1 MSTKTNFKRIA
12 LVAVA
17 ALGMG
22 VLSSAPS
29 QAVVAATNITLTGAN
44 GTATL
49 TQSDSRTGAT
59 IALTWLGTA
68 VTDSMVITVAAKSK
82 PTAAAAYPVGNLSV
96 SDTTT
101 SVGNGRI
108 IGVVSGGPART
119 AGDVVEIDSLTA
131 ASRAQASAIANE
143 SFTSVTQVSGNNTW
157 NTINL
162 RLHMDAATTKAA
174 GTYTYTITATPDR
187 AVGALQTADAKSVD
201 VSIVIAAAD
210 LTASATY
217 STAVMSSAATT
228 WVAPTPNSDS
238 SVSASAVASGT
249 SKAVIRVSLRDADN
263 AFATAA
269 ESITATTTVG
279 TLGTTSSSSIGK
291 SVVLQYDATDVGRG
305 YKDIFIF
312 ADGVSGAGTITI
324 STPSVAFAVKNL
336 TFYSTTVATMVA
348 VAGTNTISVGSN
360 TASAANTNF
369 GPIWG
374 LAKDANGNTV
384 RLNATGAAAVY
395 AYSSDVT
402 VISDSGTA
410 CAFQSSIG
418 YAVCPLTGV
427 KAGTAN
433 ITLRSLGTGTTAG
446 AIISSPI
453 AVTVSTSTA
462 ATLKMAWDKA
472 TYAPGERAFLKIW
485 AVDAAGK
492 VLSNQTVVGLLATG
506 GVTSN
511 QSFSNSTTLPTT
523 TDYALASAVKA
534 LSPTTL
540 VDSLDPIYI
549 AVMNMP
555 VAGSTV
561 TVTATGGTAFPS
573 SGRVAVSATATITD
587 NGAAALAAVTA
598 LATTVASLKTLI
610 TTLTNL
616 VLKIQKKVKA

>member
-12 LVAVA
+12 LVAIA

-44 GTATL
+44 GTASL

-68 VTDSMVITVAAKSK
+68 TTDSMVITVAAKTK
-82 PTAAAAYPVGNLSV
+82 PTAAAAYPVGYLSV

-101 SVGNGRI
+101 SVGNAVIAGF
-108 IGVVSGGPART
+108 GATSPAR
-119 AGDVVEIDSLTA
+119 ANVDNVIIDSLTA
-131 ASRAQASAIANE
+131 ASRAQASATANE
-143 SFTSVTQVSGNNTW
+143 SFTSVKQGSGNNTW
-157 NTINL
+157 NAINL
-162 RLHMDAATTKAA
+162 RLHMDAATTKAV
-174 GTYTYTITATPDR
+174 GTYTYTITATPER
-187 AVGALQTADAKSVD
+187 VSGGLQTADAKSID
-201 VSIVIAAAD
+201 VSIVIAADD
-210 LTASATY
+210 LTASAIY
-217 STAVMSSAATT
+217 STAVLSSNATSF
-228 WVAPTPNSDS
+228 VAPTPNSDS

-249 SKAVIRVSLRDADN
+249 SKAVLRVSLRDATN
-263 AFATAA
+263 VKGTAA

-291 SVVLQYDATDVGRG
+291 SVVLQYNATDVSEG

-312 ADGVSGAGTITI
+312 ADGVSGSGTITV
-324 STPSVAFAVKNL
+324 STPSVAFAAKNL
-336 TFYSTTVATMVA
+336 TFYSTTVATMAA
-348 VAGTNTISVGSN
+348 VAGTNTIAVGVN
-360 TASAANTNF
+360 GVSATNTNF

-384 RLNATGAAAVY
+384 RLNATGSAAVY
-395 AYSSDVT
+395 AYSSDIT

-433 ITLRSLGTGTTAG
+433 ITLRSLGTGNTAS

-453 AVTVSTSTA
+453 AVTVSTSSP

-492 VLSNQTVVGLLATG
+492 VLSNQTVVGLLASG
-506 GVTSN
+506 GLTSN
-511 QSFSNSTTLPTT
+511 QTFSNSTSLPTT
-523 TDYALASAVKA
+523 TDYALASAVKS

-540 VDSLDPIYI
+540 VDSLDPVYI
-549 AVMNMP
+549 AVLNMP
-555 VAGSTV
+555 VSGSTV
-561 TVTATGGTAFPS
+561 SVTGTGGSAFPT
-573 SGRVAVSATATITD
+573 SGRVAVTATATITD

-598 LATTVASLKTLI
+598 LATTVASLRTLI

>member
-12 LVAVA
+12 LVAIA

-22 VLSSAPS
+22 VLSSVPS

-49 TQSDSRTGAT
+49 AQSDSRTGAT
-59 IALTWLGTA
+59 VALTWLGTD
-68 VTDSMVITVAAKSK
+68 VTDSMVVTVAAKTK
-82 PTAAAAYPVGNLSV
+82 PTAAASYPTGYLSV

-101 SVGNGRI
+101 SVGMGLI
-108 IGVVSGGPART
+108 IGVGATSPARSN
-119 AGDVVEIDSLTA
+119 VLHNVIDSLTA
-131 ASRAQASAIANE
+131 ASRAQGSAIANE
-143 SFTSVTQVSGNNTW
+143 SFTSVKQVSGSNTW

-162 RLHMDAATTKAA
+162 RLHMDAAITRVA

-187 AVGALQTADAKSVD
+187 ASGGLQTADAKSVD

-210 LTASATY
+210 LTASSIY

-238 SVSASAVASGT
+238 SVSALAVASGT
-249 SKAVIRVSLRDADN
+249 SKAVVRVSLRDADN
-263 AFATAA
+263 AYATAA

-279 TLGTTSSSSIGK
+279 TLGTSSSSSIGK
-291 SVVLQYDATDVGRG
+291 SIVLQYNASDVTAG
-305 YKDIFIF
+305 YKDIWIF
-312 ADGVSGAGTITI
+312 ADGVSGTGTLTI
-324 STPSVAFAVKNL
+324 STPSVAFAAKSL
-336 TFYSTTVATMVA
+336 TFYSGTVATMVA
-348 VAGTNTISVGSN
+348 VAGTNTIAVGAN
-360 TASAANTNF
+360 TASASNTNYA
-369 GPIWG
+369 PIWG
-374 LAKDANGNTV
+374 LAKDANGQTV
-384 RLNATGAAAVY
+384 RLNAASAAAVY
-395 AYSSDVT
+395 AYSDDIT

-410 CAFQSSIG
+410 CAYVSAIG
-418 YAVCPLTGV
+418 YAACPLTGV

-446 AIISSPI
+446 AIISNKI
-453 AVTVSTSTA
+453 AVTVSTSA
-462 ATLKMAWDKA
+462 PATLKMAWDKA
-472 TYAPGERAFLKIW
+472 TYSPGDKAFLKIW

-492 VLSNQTVVGLLATG
+492 VLSNQTVVGLLAAG
-506 GVTSN
+506 GVTST

-523 TDYALASAVKA
+523 TDYALQSAMKV

-555 VAGSTV
+555 VAGTTV
-561 TVTATGGTAFPS
+561 TVTAKGGTAFPS
-573 SGRVAVSATATITD
+573 SGRVEVSATASITD